1 MNILLSGAS
10 GFIGAELYSHFCGNE
25 AFKVFRFFR
34 TVPDALNSDS
44 TVFKIE
50 HMDAHTV
57 FPLNEIKP
65 EVVIHSAAVAH
76 VRKKEGGEESF
87 FSVNTEGTIN
97 FARQCASSGVKRFIF
112 ISSIGVN
119 GQNSSARLDEDTP
132 KAPYNAYT
140 KSKSLAEDGLLDLA
154 GSSDMDVVIIRLPL
168 VYGANAPGNFG
179 DLFKLASTTLPLPF
193 GSINNHRSIIY
204 VGNVVHF
211 IKCCLQ
217 NPLASNQIFCLSDG
231 VDLSLKD
238 IISKIRINLGRP
250 PLLFPFPKNAF
261 RLIGFIFRREDM
273 IEKLVGDLVVNSSK
287 ARRLIGWDPK
297 FTVDQAFKNTV
308 NKSIKGSE

>member
-10 GFIGAELYSHFCGNE
+10 GFIGTELYNQFCDDE
-25 AFKVFRFFR
+25 EFKVFRFFR
-34 TVPDALNSDS
+34 TIPDVLNSNA

-50 HMDAHTV
+50 HIDAHTV
-57 FPLNEIKP
+57 FPLSEIKP
-65 EVVIHSAAVAH
+65 EVVIHSAATAH
-76 VRKKEGGEESF
+76 VRKGGESEASF
-87 FSVNTEGTIN
+87 LSVNTEGTIN
-97 FARQCASSGVKRFIF
+97 FARQCASNGVKRFIF

-119 GQNSSARLDEDTP
+119 GQSSSARLDEDSP

-154 GSSDMDVVIIRLPL
+154 SSSDMDVVIIRLPL

-179 DLFKLASTTLPLPF
+179 DLFKLASTALPLPF
-193 GSINNHRSIIY
+193 GSINNRRSIVY

-231 VDLSLKD
+231 EDLSLKD
-238 IISKIRINLGRP
+238 IISKIRINLGKS
-250 PLLFPFPKNAF
+250 PLLFPFPKKVF
-261 RLIGFIFRREDM
+261 RLIGFILRREGM
-273 IEKLVGDLVVNSSK
+273 VEKLVGDLVVDSSK

-297 FTVDQAFKNTV
+297 FTVDQAFENTV
-308 NKSIKGSE
+308 SKSIKGSK